1 MYSGEIFFD
10 SVVVTGTPDTSC
22 YEKALVVVHAPGLRC
37 MVFHGLFVAVK
48 LSIINNQD
56 VTLFGTK

>member
-1 MYSGEIFFD
+1 M
-10 SVVVTGTPDTSC
+10 PAAM
-22 YEKALVVVHAPGLRC
+22 KRLVAVHAPGLRC